1 MLPEEFDAVEL
12 RRRLSDYLKAA
23 KLSSIQS
30 SKLRNALATEL
41 DVVVIVEELDKS
53 WDKVKDLF
61 FKHLAET
68 SLMKK
73 DYTDWLKQ
81 VTVRPLLTPK
91 PVPKIEEEAVKEDL
105 KDKKKDDKKKDDG
118 KDKKKTDDKKK
129 EDEQRDIESAKQ
141 PSAPKELAYIEA
153 KDLLSRMEDKLNVR
167 LEYFKAVNVL
177 DAFAEI
183 LDKHRYDF
191 EGTKLMSLN
200 ASVISPDTQRGEKDK
215 ANDIDFFLDDI
226 FNQVSQGSL
235 GSEIKRSLE

>member
-1 MLPEEFDAVEL
+1 
-12 RRRLSDYLKAA
+12 
-23 KLSSIQS
+23 
-30 SKLRNALATEL
+30 
-41 DVVVIVEELDKS
+41 
-53 WDKVKDLF
+53 
-61 FKHLAET
+61 
-68 SLMKK
+68 
-73 DYTDWLKQ
+73 
-81 VTVRPLLTPK
+81 
-91 PVPKIEEEAVKEDL
+91 
-105 KDKKKDDKKKDDG
+105 
-118 KDKKKTDDKKK
+118 
-129 EDEQRDIESAKQ
+129 
-141 PSAPKELAYIEA
+141 
-153 KDLLSRMEDKLNVR
+153 MEDKLNVR